1 MGRYTM
7 VAGPAGQGPEP
18 DVEIQWSRLM
28 TTSEDKR
35 GQGRVTLVVLALVA
49 LALAVLPALRP
60 AQGANVAPGTPD
72 CVEGS
77 APEAC

>member
-1 MGRYTM
+1 
-7 VAGPAGQGPEP
+7 
-18 DVEIQWSRLM
+18 M

-35 GQGRVTLVVLALVA
+35 GQGRVTLIVLALVA

-60 AQGANVAPGTPD
+60 AQGANVVPVTPD
-72 CVEGS
+72 CVDGS